1 MNNNKN
7 NNNNNQNNRE
17 FLMDSSG
24 NRNSRSNRNIQN
36 FHDPPLN
43 SRLLPQQQS
52 QEFIQPSNNNNINNR
67 NELLH
72 SPPPIF
78 NYNEMKKQFFPPPN
92 YNFNPTTS
100 TPITSTPTTSSL
112 NNSQNEKN
120 INSFLNSHQFKQ
132 GDSIINRK
140 PQMFRSKSSPHVQ
153 SPISYSPMDTSLHNK
168 LTTTTTTTTTT
179 SNDNNSNNKNNNNNN
194 NSGSSNILS
203 PMLMSPVFNRLYQ
216 SKSTLSFDANGLVN
230 GLPEE
235 VLVRIFK
242 ILNVEDLYKCYSVCS
257 LWKRLCEDEAIF
269 RKVCFRNYPCLKTYI
284 RPPFENSWRKYYNL
298 RKSSF
303 LVLGGPTSQSSC
315 MDDICAKLRSVG
327 IGNVDSFYAQKRL
340 PTLEELQKY
349 TSILIYSYNSS
360 AFLDGQLMGDVL
372 SDYVDNG
379 GGVVVTVFT
388 NCNNLR
394 NGFLKGRFLDQNY
407 HPIIPARQHDTNG
420 KKPLNLGKIHVPDHP
435 ILHGVK
441 SLEGGRSS
449 FFCLGAINPE
459 AKLVAEWSNGVP
471 LIADLRKKKGRVVAL
486 NFFPPSSD
494 TGDPRFWN
502 SNTDGSLMMA
512 NSLVYVGKSSIFRK
526 SRLEGASYV
535 SDSKNKTNDP
545 EGQNNR
551 KGSDS
556 DLRNSENGFGQS
568 SSNGS
573 SSKRDKRHRFLLGK
587 RFSFFKNMFNSK
599 KSVNQQSSSSSNN

>member
-1 MNNNKN
+1 MDN
-7 NNNNNQNNRE
+7 NNNSNNQGNEFSQFNNNRSG
-17 FLMDSSG
+17 LLNMD
-24 NRNSRSNRNIQN
+24 QK
-36 FHDPPLN
+36 
-43 SRLLPQQQS
+43 S
-52 QEFIQPSNNNNINNR
+52 QEF
-67 NELLH
+67 
-72 SPPPIF
+72 
-78 NYNEMKKQFFPPPN
+78 PPN
-92 YNFNPTTS
+92 NSIQQNQFKDYNDLKKNIYNGSTS
-100 TPITSTPTTSSL
+100 ISSTSSSTASSSSSSSMSI
-112 NNSQNEKN
+112 NNEKN
-120 INSFLNSHQFKQ
+120 LNTFYNTLNQQQLQQKQ
-132 GDSIINRK
+132 YQDAITNRK
-140 PQMFRSKSSPHVQ
+140 AQMFRSKSSPHVH
-153 SPISYSPMDTSLHNK
+153 SPMFSPMEISDNYH
-168 LTTTTTTTTTT
+168 TTTTTTTT
-179 SNDNNSNNKNNNNNN
+179 SSNHNNKCNSNDN
-194 NSGSSNILS
+194 LS
-203 PMLMSPVFNRLYQ
+203 PMLMSPVFNRLYSSH
-216 SKSTLSFDANGLVN
+216 SKSTLALDGNGLVN

-242 ILNVEDLYKCYSVCS
+242 LLNVEDLYRCYSVCT

-269 RKVCFRNYPCLKTYI
+269 RKVCFRNYPILKRYL

-303 LVLGGPTSQSSC
+303 LVLGGPTSQSTC

-394 NGFLKGRFLDQNY
+394 NGFLKGRFLEQNY

-420 KKPLNLGKIHVPDHP
+420 KKPLNLGKVHVPDHP

-449 FFCLGAINPE
+449 FFCLGALNPE

-471 LIADLRKKKGRVVAL
+471 LIADLKKKRGRVVAL

-526 SRLEGASYV
+526 ARLEGASYV
-535 SDSKNKTNDP
+535 SDPKNKESSDSR
-545 EGQNNR
+545 NN
-551 KGSDS
+551 SSS
-556 DLRNSENGFGQS
+556 DLRNGDPLNQS
-568 SSNGS
+568 GNA
-573 SSKRDKRHRFLLGK
+573 SKRDSKRHRFLSGK
-587 RFSFFKNMFNSK
+587 RFSFFKLFSNK
-599 KSVNQQSSSSSNN
+599 KNNLNNQQQQNNP

>member
-1 MNNNKN
+1 MN
-7 NNNNNQNNRE
+7 NNNNNQSNRE
-17 FLMDSSG
+17 LPIDSSRNG
-24 NRNSRSNRNIQN
+24 NKFTNRSTQN
-36 FHDPPLN
+36 FYESPLN
-43 SRLLPQQQS
+43 SNLSPRQQS
-52 QEFIQPSNNNNINNR
+52 QEFIQPSNNNR
-67 NELLH
+67 NDTLH
-72 SPPPIF
+72 SPPSIF
-78 NYNEMKKQFFPPPN
+78 NYNEMKKQFLPPPN
-92 YNFNPTTS
+92 YNFNPTTTNQS
-100 TPITSTPTTSSL
+100 SSSL
-112 NNSQNEKN
+112 NSSQNEKN
-120 INSFLNSHQFKQ
+120 MNSFLNSHSQTKQ
-132 GDSIINRK
+132 SDSILNRK

-153 SPISYSPMDTSLHNK
+153 SPISYSPMDTSLYNK

-179 SNDNNSNNKNNNNNN
+179 SSNDNNNNNNN
-194 NSGSSNILS
+194 NSSGSSSILS

-420 KKPLNLGKIHVPDHP
+420 KKPLSLGKIHAPDHP

-535 SDSKNKTNDP
+535 SDSKNKSNDG
-545 EGQNNR
+545 ESSNNR

-568 SSNGS
+568 SSNG

-599 KSVNQQSSSSSNN
+599 KSVNQQSSSNN